1 MESKSCLVEE
11 LKKLK
16 ESSKEAVENLNSFS
30 PFKEYIHVKRKVQDE
45 FFDILEKTSKSDK
58 PQLILV
64 CGGVGDGKSHLI
76 SYFIKH
82 NSDLMDNFKT
92 HNDATESFEPKKTS
106 IDTLNDILDAFSD
119 EKLENSN
126 EKCILAINLG
136 ALNNFI
142 DSEYKD
148 RFSKLREYVA
158 QKGILESLITDNS
171 FDASSNFQFINFSD
185 YHMYSLKEDG
195 PRSKYIEDI
204 ISKITNDHEENIFY
218 KSYKSNCLLCENKYK
233 CPVKLNYEM
242 LMKDNIKS
250 EVSGLLIEA
259 IVKNKM
265 IVSTRSLLNFI
276 YDFIVNNDLDNMNA
290 KELQNEI
297 SSLELIDTI
306 KYMFTSNLFEHS
318 ELSNILSAVC
328 KLDSVHIRN
337 EELDN
342 LIIKLN
348 ITDDMGIIFREYLQL
363 DEGNYLVNT
372 IGNKKALEEAFMK
385 CILKRD
391 SDILRENLIKM
402 LIRLY
407 LFIPNN
413 NEINLKD
420 NIYNQYMIDLHNWNK
435 GLAKK
440 LKRVYDDVKS
450 SIYKWNGE
458 SIEGNI
464 NIFVGKNQMRYKVS
478 QKLNIDADISDLNK
492 SDEEELHKFN
502 SNLILRFKNEEK
514 NKSHEIDIDFNLY
527 GLLIA
532 IKNGYRPNKTDKYN
546 YINFVEFIN
555 KITKLGNQFK
565 EVIIEDR
572 SGNAFSKY
580 KLVYDKN
587 FESYKFES
595 INGV

>member
-1 MESKSCLVEE
+1 MESKICLVEE

-45 FFDILEKTSKSDK
+45 LFHLLQKTNESNKS
-58 PQLILV
+58 QLILV

-76 SYFIKH
+76 SYFMKY
-82 NSDLMDNFKT
+82 NSDLMNNFEK
-92 HNDATESFEPKKTS
+92 HNDATESFEPQKTS
-106 IDTLNDILDAFSD
+106 IDTLNDVLDAFSD
-119 EKLENSN
+119 ENIENSN
-126 EKCILAINLG
+126 EKFILAINLG

-148 RFSKLREYVA
+148 RFKKLRKYVIE
-158 QKGILESLITDNS
+158 KGILESSITDNS
-171 FDASSNFQFINFSD
+171 FDESSNFQFINFSD

-195 PRSKYIEDI
+195 PRSEYIEDI
-204 ISKITNDHEENIFY
+204 INKITNDHKENIFY
-218 KSYKSNCLLCENKYK
+218 KSYKNYCLSCENKYK

-250 EVSGLLIEA
+250 TVSTLLIEA
-259 IVKNKM
+259 IVKHKM
-265 IVSTRSLLNFI
+265 IVSTRSLLNFV
-276 YDFIVNNDLDNMNA
+276 YDFIVNNNLDNMNT
-290 KELQNEI
+290 KELQKEI

-318 ELSNILSAVC
+318 ELSNILSSVST
-328 KLDSVHIRN
+328 LDSVHIRN
-337 EELDN
+337 EELDS

-348 ITDDMGIIFREYLQL
+348 ITDDMSVIFREYLQL
-363 DEGNYLVNT
+363 DEGHYLENT
-372 IGNKKALEEAFMK
+372 IGNKEALEEAFVK
-385 CILKRD
+385 SKLKRD
-391 SDILRENLIKM
+391 SDILKENLIKM
-402 LIRLY
+402 FIRLY

-413 NEINLKD
+413 DEINLKD
-420 NIYNQYMIDLHNWNK
+420 NIYNQYMKDLYNWNK

-464 NIFVGKNQMRYKVS
+464 NIFIGKNQMRYKVS
-478 QKLNIDADISDLNK
+478 QTLNIDADISNLNK
-492 SDEEELHKFN
+492 CDEEELHKFN

-527 GLLIA
+527 SLLMA

-555 KITKLGNQFK
+555 KMTKLGTQSK

-572 SGNAFSKY
+572 SGNTSSKY